1 MMGNI
6 VLGIDKEN
14 YNKLASN
21 MSSRFVSV
29 FTLYCLYF
37 IFFTDI
43 SLKFWWLLY
52 YFIGVFVAS
61 ILFAM
66 PYTVILLKSLKII
79 PPKDWMALMLIYP
92 LKWLFYVLMFFAVKI
107 SLSWLV

>member
-1 MMGNI
+1 MDDK
-6 VLGIDKEN
+6 VLGIDEED
-14 YNKLASN
+14 YNKIANNFSA
-21 MSSRFVSV
+21 RFVSV

-43 SLKFWWLLY
+43 SLKFWWILY
-52 YFIGVFVAS
+52 YFTGIFVES

-79 PPKDWMALMLIYP
+79 PPKDWIALMLIYP
-92 LKWLFYVLMFFAVKI
+92 LKWIFYILMFFTSKI
-107 SLSWLV
+107 LLSWFV